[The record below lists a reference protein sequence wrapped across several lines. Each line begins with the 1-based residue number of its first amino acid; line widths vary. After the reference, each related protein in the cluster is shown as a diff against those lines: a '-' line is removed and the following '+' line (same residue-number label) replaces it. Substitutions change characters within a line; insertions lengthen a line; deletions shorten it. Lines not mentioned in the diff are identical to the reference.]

1 MRRKLD
7 ILEDEGR
14 NAFAD
19 GVRRGGVRGL
29 TKRGLLRSMGAA
41 AGSAAVYR
49 AMDALGMFGPGA
61 AQAAALD
68 LPPGSGEGG
77 RVVILGAG
85 VSGLAAAWEMSKAGW
100 SCTVLEASGRAGGRN
115 LTARGGDVLV
125 EEGGRQEVCFDR
137 EEHLYANLGPARIP
151 YHHRTVLGYCK
162 AFGIDLEVFT
172 NDNRAALLH
181 NRERFGGEP
190 VAARRV
196 LTDMRGY
203 VAELLAKAV
212 DRGALD
218 AELTADDKERLR
230 DMLEKFGGL
239 NDDRSYTGTNRA
251 GYRGAQ
257 IHAGMAAGEV
267 EKPLDF
273 DELLGADF
281 WRYKL
286 HFSHF
291 LNQNPTLF
299 QPVGGMD
306 AIVRAFVDRVGH
318 LVQYGCVVEQI
329 RRRGEGVLVVCRG
342 PDGAERAVE
351 ADYAICTIPAP
362 VLKDIPNDFS
372 PGTQAALES
381 LDFVEAVKVAFQAK
395 RRFWE
400 EDSAI
405 FGGISWTDN
414 DITQLWYPC
423 NGYHRPGGVL
433 VGAYIWGREPGLR
446 YSAMSAPERLRAA
459 LAEGEALHPG
469 YAGEMECGVSLAWL
483 NAPFQKGGWPRRNPD
498 AAAAL
503 RKADGP
509 FHFAGD
515 QVTALPGWQEG
526 SLLAA
531 HAAADAIHRRF
542 AAR

>member
-1 MRRKLD
+1 MHEPTRR
-7 ILEDEGR
+7 
-14 NAFAD
+14 
-19 GVRRGGVRGL
+19 
-29 TKRGLLRSMGAA
+29 TLLRSVAAA

-49 AMDALGMFGPGA
+49 TMDALGMLGPGVA
-61 AQAAALD
+61 RAAALD

-77 RVVILGAG
+77 RVVVLGAG
-85 VSGLAAAWEMSKAGW
+85 LSGLAAAWEMSRAGW
-100 SCTVLEASGRAGGRN
+100 NCTVLEASGRPGGRS
-115 LTARGGDVLV
+115 LTARGGDVLT
-125 EEGGRQEVCFDR
+125 EEGLRQEVCFDR

-172 NDNRAALLH
+172 NDNRAAFFH
-181 NRERFGGEP
+181 DRERFGGMP

-218 AELTADDKERLR
+218 AELTADDKERVR
-230 DMLEKFGGL
+230 DMLKSFGGL
-239 NDDRSYTGTNRA
+239 EDDHSYAGTNRA
-251 GYRGAQ
+251 GYRGAPL
-257 IHAGMAAGEV
+257 HAGLEAGEIE
-267 EKPLDF
+267 EKLDF
-273 DELLGADF
+273 GELLGADF
-281 WRYKL
+281 WQYKL

-306 AIVRAFVDRVGH
+306 AIVRAFAERVGH
-318 LVQYGCVVEQI
+318 LVRYECVVEQI
-329 RRRGEGVLVVCRG
+329 RREGDGVRIVYRG
-342 PDGAERAVE
+342 PDGAARAVL
-351 ADYAICTIPAP
+351 ADYAVCTIPAP
-362 VLKDIPNDFS
+362 VLKDVPNDFS
-372 PGTQAALES
+372 PAMQAALDS
-381 LDFVEAVKVAFQAK
+381 LEFVEAVKVAFQAK

-414 DITQLWYPC
+414 DITQVWYPC
-423 NGYHRPGGVL
+423 NGYHRPKGVL
-433 VGAYIWGREPGLR
+433 VGAYIWSREPGRR

-459 LAEGEALHPG
+459 LAEGEPLHPG
-469 YAGEMECGVSLAWL
+469 YSGEMECGISRAWL
-483 NAPFQKGGWPRRNPD
+483 NVPFQKGGWPSRNPD

-503 RKADGP
+503 RRGDGP
-509 FHFAGD
+509 FQFAGD

-526 SLLAA
+526 ALLAA
-531 HAAADAIHRRF
+531 HAAAEAIHGRF

>member
-1 MRRKLD
+1 MHKPTRR
-7 ILEDEGR
+7 
-14 NAFAD
+14 A
-19 GVRRGGVRGL
+19 
-29 TKRGLLRSMGAA
+29 LLRSIGTA

-49 AMDALGMFGPGA
+49 TMDALGLLGPGA

-85 VSGLAAAWEMSKAGW
+85 LSGLAAAWEMSRAGW
-100 SCTVLEASGRAGGRN
+100 HCTVLEASDRPGGRN
-115 LTARGGDVLV
+115 LTVRGGDVLT
-125 EEGGRQEVCFDR
+125 ERGMRQEVCFDR
-137 EEHLYANLGPARIP
+137 EDHLYANLGPARIP
-151 YHHRTVLGYCK
+151 YHHSTVLGYCK

-172 NDNRAALLH
+172 NDNRAALFH
-181 NRERFGGEP
+181 NRERFGGKP

-218 AELTADDKERLR
+218 EELTAGDKENVRA
-230 DMLEKFGGL
+230 MLKSFGGL
-239 NDDRSYTGTNRA
+239 KDDLGYAGTNRA
-251 GYRGAQ
+251 GYRGSE

-267 EKPLDF
+267 EDSLDF
-273 DELLGADF
+273 GELLGADF

-306 AIVRAFVDRVGH
+306 AIVRAFAERVGR
-318 LVQYGCVVEQI
+318 LVQYGSVVKQV
-329 RRRGEGVLVVCRG
+329 RRQGDGVRIVWRG
-342 PDGAERAVE
+342 PDGVERE
-351 ADYAICTIPAP
+351 TIADYAICTIPAP

-372 PGTQAALES
+372 PETQAALKS
-381 LDFVEAVKVAFQAK
+381 LEFVEAVKVAFQAK

-400 EDSAI
+400 EDAAI
-405 FGGISWTDN
+405 YGGISWTDN
-414 DITQLWYPC
+414 DITQVWYPC
-423 NGYHRPGGVL
+423 NGYHRPKGVL
-433 VGAYIWGREPGLR
+433 VGAYIWSRKPGLR

-459 LAEGEALHPG
+459 LAEGAPLHPG
-469 YAGEMECGVSLAWL
+469 YAGEMECGISRAWL
-483 NAPFQKGGWPRRNPD
+483 NVPFQKGGWARRNPN
-498 AAAAL
+498 ATAAL
-503 RKADGP
+503 RRGDGP

-526 SLLAA
+526 ALLAA
-531 HAAADAIHRRF
+531 HAAAGAIHGRF
-542 AAR
+542 TAR